1 MSAQKKAAIAPLLG
15 ITILISVAAAAYLLN
30 KSPQAETPPTP
41 PVSEAAVLDPAA
53 KPVNTS
59 TTVAPTTTTADS
71 KSTESLELPS
81 EEPRNLPETFST
93 PDPNDEP
100 DNTLAGISYRDVEM
114 WEIPGLGLPEKLKG
128 GVMISKIHAK
138 SSFAESQIQ
147 AGDIIT
153 HAHHSKVVNFDDLS
167 NAVKDRSHSLLD
179 VYRDGKAFQVVLNRP
194 YRP

>member
-1 MSAQKKAAIAPLLG
+1 MSAQKKAGIAPLLG
-15 ITILISVAAAAYLLN
+15 ITILISVATAAYLLN
-30 KSPQAETPPTP
+30 KSPEAEKRPTT
-41 PVSEAAVLDPAA
+41 PVSVAAVPKPAV
-53 KPVNTS
+53 KEVNTS
-59 TTVAPTTTTADS
+59 TAVAPTTTTADS
-71 KSTESLELPS
+71 KPAESFEQPS

-100 DNTLAGISYRDVEM
+100 ENTLAGISYRDVEM
-114 WEIPGLGLPEKLKG
+114 WEIPDLGLPEKLKG

-147 AGDIIT
+147 PGDIIT

-167 NAVKDRSHSLLD
+167 DAVKDRSHSLLD